1 MMIMATARVIPTLI
15 TDRLIIPFQ
24 GLEDWMK
31 FNKWVTLATAMV
43 AMLLISDSAMAQQ
56 AAADNSKGLIG
67 LAAGFGIGIAVLGG
81 AIGQGM
87 AARGTYESIARNPSA
102 AGQIQTPFFV
112 GMALIESLVL
122 LAFVITIGLS
132 GKI

>member
-56 AAADNSKGLIG
+56 AADNSKGLIG
-67 LAAGFGIGIAVLGG
+67 VGAGLGIGLAVLGG
-81 AIGQGM
+81 GLGQGM

>member
-1 MMIMATARVIPTLI
+1 MPNGAVGTAIVRGIGGTWRARARSELAGRGRRTTTNRPLATAR
-15 TDRLIIPFQ
+15 
-24 GLEDWMK
+24 GLG
-31 FNKWVTLATAMV
+31 V
-43 AMLLISDSAMAQQ
+43 
-56 AAADNSKGLIG
+56 GL
-67 LAAGFGIGIAVLGG
+67 AVLGG
-81 AIGQGM
+81 GLGQGM